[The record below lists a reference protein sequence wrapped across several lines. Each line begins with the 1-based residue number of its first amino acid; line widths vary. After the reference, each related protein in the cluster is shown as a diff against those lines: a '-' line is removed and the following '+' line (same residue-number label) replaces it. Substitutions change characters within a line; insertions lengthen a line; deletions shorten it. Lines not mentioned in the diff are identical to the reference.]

1 MASRNL
7 GILTVDLIAKIG
19 SFAKGMTDAE
29 RVADKKSR
37 EMKKKMQA
45 RAGEVAKSWEGISK
59 VLATAVAGITVGAG
73 FQKVITETV
82 IAQKEQALLAAA
94 LESTGN
100 SAGFTQSRLN
110 AMAEAM
116 EGITSISAG
125 EFNQAQTV
133 LVGFGNIVG
142 VQLPKALMI
151 AADYSTRTG
160 ADMAAAAEVVG
171 RALDIPSA
179 GMASLVRQGFKFS
192 ESQIDAA
199 KKLEQTGRMAEA
211 QQIVLDALNET
222 YGGAA
227 VAARDTLGG
236 ALSSLQNTINSLLT
250 GEGGSMKE
258 LQNSLDTFNNTLSSE
273 QTREAFATFTSWL
286 ADIANMAV
294 KTSTVLANSSFWGWL
309 QVGKDDADDV
319 TASIEKTKKKIAS
332 LQSDVASM
340 SRPLYR
346 YFEADNIA
354 IANGQISTLQSKL
367 KTLYAMQEQA
377 NPPERTISAPSLAPD
392 LSSRNVGNVNLKD
405 ALKSKSGKTAAEK
418 DEEAAQR
425 YLKVLR
431 EQADQIKEMTA
442 YERLLY
448 DLKQG
453 VIQFGAKAQ
462 QDEAERLALAVDFTK
477 DGAKLLE
484 EQNRLKEEG
493 RRLTEQTLTPL
504 EQLRAEQEKI
514 NSLLAGGYVTPEVA
528 QRALTQAESSTYG
541 AGNDAS
547 KWVKGNVSPLSGG
560 MFDAQTERYDAEA
573 LAEEDRYAEQLTRLQ
588 EAIATQQIQRQEAY
602 ALEEEMAQVHADRM
616 AQIEKAKSDLMINNM
631 ASGFGQMADDLSSFA
646 TQFGVENKAM
656 LGVIKAASIAQTIIQ
671 TYQSA
676 QAAYSSMVG
685 IPYVGPALGVAA
697 AAAAVAGG
705 MARVAAIRSQSFA
718 QGGYTGPGGKYE
730 PAGIVHAGEYVV
742 TAEATK
748 RLGLDYL
755 NSLNGYSSGGY
766 VGSVPAAQPS
776 YSSQYDTGGRSG
788 PMVQVIEDASRAGQ
802 VDTTTNDSG
811 EEMIRVFVSN
821 IRRGGEA
828 ARVLEGTYGVT
839 RKGR

>member
-7 GILTVDLIAKIG
+7 GTLTVDLIAKIG
-19 SFAKGMTDAE
+19 GFTKGMTDAE

-82 IAQKEQALLAAA
+82 NAQKEQALLAAA

-160 ADMAAAAEVVG
+160 ANMAAAAEVVG

-294 KTSTVLANSSFWGWL
+294 KTSTTLANSSFWGWL

-377 NPPERTISAPSLAPD
+377 NPPERTISAPALAPD
-392 LSSRNVGNVNLKD
+392 LAPRNVGNVNLKD
-405 ALKSKSGKTAAEK
+405 VPKPKSGKTAAEK

-425 YLKVLR
+425 YLKTLR
-431 EQADQIKEMTA
+431 EQADSVKQMGV
-442 YERLLY
+442 YEKLLY
-448 DLKQG
+448 DLREGTLRISDASVLK
-453 VIQFGAKAQ
+453 
-462 QDEAERLALAVDFTK
+462 EAERLAIQADFAK
-477 DGAKLLE
+477 DGQEREKERNRLLE
-484 EQNRLKEEG
+484 EGKRLA
-493 RRLTEQTLTPL
+493 EQVRTPL
-504 EQLRAEQEKI
+504 QELTDEQDKI
-514 NSLLAGGYVTPEVA
+514 NKLYEAGAISAETQSRALQMARVNAFGLAGEM
-528 QRALTQAESSTYG
+528 E
-541 AGNDAS
+541 
-547 KWVKGNVSPLSGG
+547 KWIKGDVQPLSGG
-560 MFDAQTERYDAEA
+560 KFDEQQERYEAEA
-573 LAEEDRYAEQLTRLQ
+573 TAEEERYAAQLERLTMAMESEKLTREQ
-588 EAIATQQIQRQEAY
+588 YY
-602 ALEEEMAQVHADRM
+602 AQFEGLAQVHADRM

-718 QGGYTGPGGKYE
+718 EGGYTGPGGKYE

-828 ARVLEGTYGVT
+828 AKVLEGTYGVS